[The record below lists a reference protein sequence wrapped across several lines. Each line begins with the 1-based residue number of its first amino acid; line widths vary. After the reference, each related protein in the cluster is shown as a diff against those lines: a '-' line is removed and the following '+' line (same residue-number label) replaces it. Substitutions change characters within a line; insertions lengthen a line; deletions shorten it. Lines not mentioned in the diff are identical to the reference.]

1 MPSSPERDPLIRF
14 GPFTFDATNARLCCG
29 DEAIPLRGK
38 TLGVLEY
45 LTARPGQ
52 LVSKDELLKALWPEV
67 FVSEDVLVGCVRE
80 LRAIFGDT
88 RGAARYV
95 ETVYRRGYRWIAG
108 LSQQS
113 AVGSSESS
121 SLTTNNLTT
130 NNLPSFVGR
139 EADLAQL
146 RLWFER
152 AASGV
157 RQVVFVTGE
166 TGIGK
171 TALVDEFLR
180 LSVARSFVVRPEQPN
195 NLTTNNLAT
204 CSIARGKCVE
214 QYGPGEPFLPLLDAL
229 SRLSRQPGNAWAAA
243 ALQERLPEGMLSPS
257 AASISSPAAAIMPDR
272 AVRLLGE
279 AVEALAKERVL
290 ILVLEDLHWTDPSTL
305 DVLSYLAQRP
315 ESSHLM
321 VLATYRPT
329 EVILHRHPLRR
340 LEQELRAR
348 QRSSQLALS
357 RLTSHC
363 VQRWLERLCP
373 SPPEALVEWFH
384 RRTEGHPLFLVT
396 LFEALLAAGL
406 VGCNDGEWSVQPGY
420 ADFGVPESL
429 RLMIDRQAERLDNA
443 DRLLLEAASA
453 AGTQFSAASV
463 AAAVEQDLV
472 SVEKRCSA
480 LARDSQFIRT
490 ADPAQW
496 PDGTVAGGYQFTHEV
511 YRNVLYESLSPA
523 HRQLL
528 HQRLGRRLEQAYG
541 QRADEVATELSVH
554 FERGRDPA
562 RAIHYLEKTATH
574 CTRRGAHREAIATVR
589 RALEMVALLPDKP
602 ERTDRMLF
610 LNLRL
615 GALQLVAED
624 YADPAVEVTFQRCR
638 QLAEQAEALPPLLSS
653 LAGLHTCYAARAQL
667 ADAARIIPLMVALA
681 EQLPFPETTLV
692 AHASGAWCYWSRGE
706 LATARQHAM
715 RAVAAQPAEPMEF
728 PSTFDVV
735 AYAFGSAAFIEMGLG
750 NLATARARVEHAVA
764 WSRQTARPV
773 DRATALA
780 LASMFYAF
788 MDDPAAAGERARE
801 AVAVAEEHGY
811 RQWSAIGRIIAA
823 WVAAVRE
830 PSAGSLT
837 DVIARI
843 DEYTQMGILSQ
854 LSAFLCLAVGAHLR
868 AGKKPAGM
876 QLLTRAETH
885 MRDTGERWY
894 EAELHRLRGEL
905 VQAREPQK
913 AEASFQHAISIARAQ
928 GAKLWELRA
937 SVSLAMLWRQEKK
950 RDAARQLLDPIL
962 SSFTEGLDAPDLRA
976 ARTLQARLA

>member
-1 MPSSPERDPLIRF
+1 MPSSPQRDHLIRF
-14 GPFTFDATNARLCCG
+14 GRFTFDATNARLCRG
-29 DEAIPLRGK
+29 DEVIPLRGK
-38 TLGVLEY
+38 TLAVLEY

-52 LVSKDELLKALWPEV
+52 LVSKDELLAAVWPEV
-67 FVSEDVLVGCVRE
+67 YVSEDVLVGCVRE

-95 ETVYRRGYRWIAG
+95 ETVYRRGYRWIAEIQGVGARGSG
-108 LSQQS
+108 LGEDS
-113 AVGSSESS
+113 GRF
-121 SLTTNNLTT
+121 LTPSPQPLA
-130 NNLPSFVGR
+130 PSFVGR

-146 RLWFER
+146 RQWLEC
-152 AASGV
+152 AARGA

-171 TALVDEFLR
+171 TALVDEFVGALG
-180 LSVARSFVVRPEQPN
+180 APN
-195 NLTTNNLAT
+195 PLPPTSHTPFLV
-204 CSIARGKCVE
+204 ARGKCVE
-214 QYGPGEPFLPLLDAL
+214 QYGPAEPFLPLLDAL
-229 SRLSRQPGNAWAAA
+229 SRLSRDPRNTWAAA
-243 ALQERLPEGMLSPS
+243 ALQQRLPEGMLSSS
-257 AASISSPAAAIMPDR
+257 AARTSSPAATIMPDR

-279 AVEALAKERVL
+279 AVEALANERVL
-290 ILVLEDLHWTDPSTL
+290 ILVLEDLHWSDPSTL

-315 ESSHLM
+315 ESSRLM

-329 EVILHRHPLRR
+329 DLILLRHPLRR

-348 QRSSQLALS
+348 QCSSQLALS
-357 RLTSHC
+357 RLTVHC
-363 VQRWLERLCP
+363 VQRWLERRCP
-373 SPPEALVEWFH
+373 SPPQSLVEWLH
-384 RRTEGHPLFLVT
+384 RRTDGHPLFLVT
-396 LFEALLAAGL
+396 LFEALVAAGL
-406 VGCNDGEWSVQPGY
+406 VECGDGEWHVQPGY

-453 AGTQFSAASV
+453 AGMQFSAASV

-480 LARDSQFIRT
+480 LARDGHFLRA
-490 ADPAQW
+490 ADPSQW
-496 PDGTVAGGYQFTHEV
+496 PDGTVAGSYQFTHEL
-511 YRNVLYESLSPA
+511 YRHVLYESLSPA
-523 HRQLL
+523 HKRLL
-528 HQRLGRRLEQAYG
+528 HHRLGHRLEQAYG
-541 QRADEVATELSVH
+541 QRADEVATELSLH

-562 RAIHYLEKTATH
+562 RAINYLEKAVTH
-574 CTRRGAHREAIATVR
+574 CTRRGAHREAIATIR
-589 RALEMVALLPDKP
+589 RALEMVALLPDTP

-624 YADPAVEVTFQRCR
+624 YADPAVEATFQRCR
-638 QLAEQAEALPPLLSS
+638 QLAEQAQALPPLLSS

-667 ADAARIIPLMVALA
+667 ADSARIIPLMVALA

-692 AHASGAWCYWSRGE
+692 AHASGAWCYWSCGE
-706 LATARQHAM
+706 LATAHQHSMLAI
-715 RAVAAQPAEPMEF
+715 AAQPAEPIEF

-750 NLATARARVEHAVA
+750 NLATARARVEQAVA

-780 LASMFYAF
+780 LACMFYAF
-788 MDDPAAAGERARE
+788 INDLSAAGERARE

-811 RQWSAIGRIIAA
+811 RQWSAMGRIVTA
-823 WVAAVRE
+823 WVAAVTE
-830 PSAGSLT
+830 QSAGSLA

-843 DEYTQMGILSQ
+843 DEYTGMGMLSQ
-854 LSAFLCLAVGAHLR
+854 LSAFLCLAASAHLG
-868 AGKKPAGM
+868 AGKKRAGL
-876 QLLTRAETH
+876 QLLARAEAH
-885 MRDTGERWY
+885 MHDTGERWY

-905 VQAREPQK
+905 VQARDPQK
-913 AEASFQHAISIARAQ
+913 AEASFQHAIDVARAQ

-937 SVSLAMLWRQEKK
+937 SVSLATLWRQEKK
-950 RDAARQLLDPIL
+950 MDTARQLLEPIL
-962 SSFTEGLDAPDLRA
+962 SSFAGGLDAPDLQA
-976 ARTLQARLA
+976 ARALQARLA

>member
-1 MPSSPERDPLIRF
+1 MPSSPERDQLIRF
-14 GPFTFDATNARLCCG
+14 GRFTFDAANARLYRG

-38 TLGVLEY
+38 TLAVLEY

-80 LRAIFGDT
+80 LRVIFGDT

-108 LSQQS
+108 VREQS
-113 AVGSSESS
+113 TAD
-121 SLTTNNLTT
+121 SLEATSRTTNDP
-130 NNLPSFVGR
+130 PSFVGR
-139 EADLAQL
+139 ESDLAQL
-146 RLWFER
+146 RLSFER
-152 AASGV
+152 AASGA

-180 LSVARSFVVRPEQPN
+180 LSVARPFVVGPEQP
-195 NLTTNNLAT
+195 NNLAT

-214 QYGPGEPFLPLLDAL
+214 QYGPAEPFLPLLDAL
-229 SRLSRQPGNAWAAA
+229 ARLSRQPGNAWAAA
-243 ALQERLPEGMLSPS
+243 ALQQRLPEGMLSPS

-290 ILVLEDLHWTDPSTL
+290 ILVLEDLHWSDPSTL

-315 ESSHLM
+315 ESSRLM

-340 LEQELRAR
+340 LEQELRGR
-348 QRSSQLALS
+348 QRSSLLPLS
-357 RLTSHC
+357 RLTLHS

-384 RRTEGHPLFLVT
+384 KRTEGHPLFLVT
-396 LFEALLAAGL
+396 LFEALVAARL
-406 VGCNDGEWSVQPGY
+406 VDCGDGEWSVQAAY
-420 ADFGVPESL
+420 VDFGVPESL
-429 RLMIDRQAERLDNA
+429 RLMIDGQAEHLDNA
-443 DRLLLEAASA
+443 DRLLLDAASA

-480 LARDSQFIRT
+480 LARDTQFIRS
-490 ADPAQW
+490 AEPAQW
-496 PDGTVAGGYQFTHEV
+496 PDGTIAGGYQFTHEL

-528 HQRLGRRLEQAYG
+528 HQRLGHRLEQAYG
-541 QRADEVATELSVH
+541 QRADEVATELALH
-554 FERGRDPA
+554 LERGRDAA
-562 RAIHYLEKTATH
+562 RAINYLEKAVTH
-574 CTRRGAHREAIATVR
+574 CTRRGAHREAIATVG
-589 RALEMVALLPDKP
+589 RALEMVALLPDKR
-602 ERTDRMLF
+602 ERTDRMLS

-624 YADPAVEVTFQRCR
+624 YADPAVEETFQRCR

-667 ADAARIIPLMVALA
+667 ADAAHIIPLMVELA
-681 EQLPFPETTLV
+681 ERLPFPETTLIV
-692 AHASGAWCYWSRGE
+692 HASGAWCYWSRGE
-706 LATARQHAM
+706 LATAHAHAM
-715 RAVAAQPAEPMEF
+715 RAVAAQPAAPMEF

-735 AYAFGSAAFIEMGLG
+735 AYAFGAAAFIEMGLG
-750 NLATARARVEHAVA
+750 NLATARARVEQAVA

-780 LASMFYAF
+780 LACMFYAV
-788 MDDPAAAGERARE
+788 MNDPSAAAERARE

-811 RQWSAIGRIIAA
+811 RQWGAIGRIIAA
-823 WVAAVRE
+823 WMVAVEEQSVGAL
-830 PSAGSLT
+830 A

-843 DEYTQMGILSQ
+843 DEYTRMGILSQ
-854 LSAFLCLAVGAHLR
+854 LSAFLCLAADAHLR
-868 AGKKPAGM
+868 AGKKQAGM
-876 QLLTRAETH
+876 QLLARAEAH

-894 EAELHRLRGEL
+894 EAELHRLRGEC
-905 VQAREPQK
+905 VQARDPKK
-913 AEASFQHAISIARAQ
+913 AEASFQLAIGIARAQ

-937 SVSLAMLWRQEKK
+937 SMRLATLWLQEKK
-950 RDAARQLLDPIL
+950 RDAARQLLEPIL
-962 SSFTEGLDAPDLRA
+962 FSFAEGPDTADLHA
-976 ARTLQARLA
+976 ARALQARLA